1 VVAFQLTVAA
11 FQDENSAVEALKTL
25 QYARLIGSSDQPG
38 VVLSTSRPFQ
48 GSVCQTTLPDEALH
62 ALKVPLVKFE

>member
-48 GSVCQTTLPDEALH
+48 GSVCQTTLPDKAMTALND
-62 ALKVPLVKFE
+62 LLEKIE